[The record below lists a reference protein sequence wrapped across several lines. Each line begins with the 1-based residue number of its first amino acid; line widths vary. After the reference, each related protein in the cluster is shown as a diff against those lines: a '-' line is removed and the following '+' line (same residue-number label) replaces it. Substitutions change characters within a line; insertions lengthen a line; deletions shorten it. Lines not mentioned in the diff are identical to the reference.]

1 MQLNLGHTTKWLLY
15 TSLVWIII
23 DGVFRK
29 WVFPELSSEIFAIK
43 YLLFG
48 VTYLLFFLRT
58 NFYIPKINHIY
69 QLSIVLLVI
78 WCFTFLFHS
87 SFPTSAL
94 VKIFGLIC
102 YLFFIPL
109 LLIVPHYFNSIKR
122 IENIIKFLGIISIP
136 IFIIGIMQ
144 YFLPTDDIL
153 NYLPSKEQKFNQV
166 AQFTR
171 SISIFSFVKVYNVYL
186 LFVLTVFTSYIFYLI
201 NKGKSSWFYIVLLIF
216 GVLNQFMTGSRLPV
230 VITAIFTLLII
241 IFIFLQIKNLR
252 KSILVTIIF
261 GIGLSFIV
269 YSFSTTMKTA
279 VDAFF
284 ARAEFVEKIADK
296 GVKNYSAK
304 DRTIDRL
311 TIFKFGEAAGL
322 TGFGIGTTYAGTG
335 GVLSNYRSDLNY
347 EEEGE
352 RNVLEIGVIGGVL
365 LILLRLTILLY
376 SFATLIK
383 IRDINLALL
392 TLPFVLYL
400 IPPLFF
406 LNNTTFDHFDGFSYW
421 FSFGLIIAIS
431 KIEKSERIILKTQE

>member
-1 MQLNLGHTTKWLLY
+1 MSKKIDIIYILFIF
-15 TSLVWIII
+15 SIIWIIV

-29 WVFPELSSEIFAIK
+29 WVFPELSSEIFALK
-43 YLLFG
+43 YIFFG
-48 VTYLLFFLRT
+48 FTYLLFLLKT
-58 NFYIPKINHIY
+58 NFHTPKINHFY
-69 QLSIVLLVI
+69 QLAIAFLVI

-87 SFPTSAL
+87 AFPTSAL

-109 LLIVPHYFNSIKR
+109 LLIVPYYFNSIRR
-122 IENIIKFLGIISIP
+122 IENMITFLGIISIP
-136 IFIIGIMQ
+136 IFFIGIMQ

-153 NYLPSKEQKFNQV
+153 NYLPSKDQKFNQV
-166 AQFTR
+166 AEFTR

-186 LFVLTVFTSYIFYLI
+186 LFTITTFTGYIFYLI
-201 NKGKSSWFYIVLLIF
+201 NKGKNSWFYIVLIVF

-230 VITAIFTLLII
+230 AITATFTLLII
-241 IFIFLQIKNLR
+241 IFIFFQIKNLR
-252 KSILVTIIF
+252 KSILVTVIF
-261 GIGLSFIV
+261 GLGLSFFA
-269 YSFSTTMKTA
+269 YNFSTTMKTA

-284 ARAEFVEKIADK
+284 ARAEFVEKVADK

-311 TIFKFGEAAGL
+311 TIFKFGDAAGL

-335 GVLSNYRSDLNY
+335 GVLSNYRSDLAY

-352 RNVLEIGVIGGVL
+352 RNVLEIGVIGGIL
-365 LILLRLTILLY
+365 LILLRLTILIH
-376 SFATLIK
+376 SVTILIK
-383 IRDINLALL
+383 IKDINFALL

-406 LNNTTFDHFDGFSYW
+406 LNNTTFDHFDGYSYW
-421 FSFGLIIAIS
+421 FSFGMVLAIS
-431 KIEKSERIILKTQE
+431 KIYQNQFIEHQ